1 MLINRMEVTKQPT
14 SSNDYAVAMALN
26 DCVID
31 IFWIISNY
39 QLLGPLEEFDP
50 IELNHAYVLLVYE
63 LEKLYDRNP
72 KLAEI
77 KPDPLWKQFDILKGS
92 FYEIQKYI
100 EDQDDLDMGRSHRDR
115 VEKLCIIAG
124 KETPDFSPEQKKQVD
139 LARAIKDK
147 YFKLLVEILEKRQ
160 EEASDEDET
169 RPPRMWYIPEYTIA
183 YKPDGTILINDAL
196 KLKKIH
202 AGSITERLLEQAVKN
217 PNTLFKPDL
226 KQTSR
231 NISTVLSSAGFT
243 PTLRELFFPTVSDDK
258 GIIFR
263 PTVTRDE
270 AIAERI
276 DIYEFEAELYKAGAK
291 TILWPD
297 DMLIELGF
305 LAPDEPN

>member
-1 MLINRMEVTKQPT
+1 MGTAKQQAN
-14 SSNDYAVAMALN
+14 SNDYAVAMALN
-26 DCVID
+26 DSVISVFFTIAD
-31 IFWIISNY
+31 Y
-39 QLLGPLEEFDP
+39 QALVQREEFDP
-50 IELNHAYVLLVYE
+50 VELNRIYVLLVHE
-63 LEKLYDRNP
+63 LTKLYERNS

-77 KPDPLWKQFDILKGS
+77 KPEPIWKRFDILKGS
-92 FYEIQKYI
+92 LYNIQKYLETQ
-100 EDQDDLDMGRSHRDR
+100 EDYGQRHRDR

-124 KETPDFSPEQKKQVD
+124 KETPDLSPEQKKLVD
-139 LARAIKDK
+139 LAQATRNK
-147 YFKLLVEILEKRQ
+147 YLKLQYEDYQKWQEK
-160 EEASDEDET
+160 ADNEDES

-196 KLKKIH
+196 KLKRIH

-243 PTLRELFFPTVSDDK
+243 PMLRELFFPTVSDDK
-258 GIIFR
+258 GIVFR

-276 DIYEFEAELYKAGAK
+276 DIYEFEAELAKAGAR
-291 TILWPD
+291 TTLWPN